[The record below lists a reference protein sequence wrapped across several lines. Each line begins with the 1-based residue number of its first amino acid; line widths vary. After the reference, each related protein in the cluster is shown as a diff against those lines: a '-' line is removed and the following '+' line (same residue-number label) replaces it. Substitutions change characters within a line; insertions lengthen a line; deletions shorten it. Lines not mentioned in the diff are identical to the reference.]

1 LRVGV
6 LALPLLSYGV
16 AILFAGNGF
25 VAAFV
30 AGICFGAATRRLP
43 ADALH
48 LTEDIGTMLTLV
60 VWFIFGQVVNDT
72 IGDGGLWGAV
82 PYAAVGLTVVRMV
95 PVFIALIGSGVDLPD
110 RFVIGWLGP
119 RGLASIVFGLL
130 AFIAL
135 NSPENDSVATVM
147 VATVALSVVCHGLTV
162 RMIGA
167 WYDRRSDGLDRKM
180 LS

>member
-1 LRVGV
+1 
-6 LALPLLSYGV
+6 
-16 AILFAGNGF
+16 
-25 VAAFV
+25 
-30 AGICFGAATRRLP
+30 
-43 ADALH
+43 
-48 LTEDIGTMLTLV
+48 
-60 VWFIFGQVVNDT
+60 
-72 IGDGGLWGAV
+72 
-82 PYAAVGLTVVRMV
+82 V
-95 PVFIALIGSGVDLPD
+95 PVFIALISSGVDLPD